1 MGGVTACWFVVC
13 GSADAAGLAE
23 WDCDGVEGIDS
34 AAGVAVAAGVA
45 AVPGGGAVEAG
56 AGAGCEPVEASAAD
70 AG

>member
-34 AAGVAVAAGVA
+34 VVGVTVAAGVA
-45 AVPGGGAVEAG
+45 SAPGVVGAEAG
-56 AGAGCEPVEASAAD
+56 AGAGCEPVEASV
-70 AG
+70 AGTG

>member
-45 AVPGGGAVEAG
+45 AAPGAVGAEAV
-56 AGAGCEPVEASAAD
+56 AAACCEPVEISAAD